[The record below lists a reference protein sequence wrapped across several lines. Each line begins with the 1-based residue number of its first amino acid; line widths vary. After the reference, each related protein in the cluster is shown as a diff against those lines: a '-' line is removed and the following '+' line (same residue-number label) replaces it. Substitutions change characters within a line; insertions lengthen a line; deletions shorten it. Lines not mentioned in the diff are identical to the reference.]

1 MSKIDPRTLLEL
13 DIPKTDRQIEFL
25 KATIE
30 YGSHTKAAKQLG
42 VSRRTVDRSI
52 KLVEERAAAVG
63 VAPHRD
69 LTHQTAQGF
78 EAKRISTAYKDD
90 GSVALQWVIQEP
102 QRRDLRQKIE
112 AMLEGLTEDITG
124 LKKESLPP
132 KIVDSDY
139 CAMYLI
145 GDHHFGMLCDSEAKL
160 DDDDWDTKIAT
171 KVLIDAVNRLSARV
185 GNAHTGVLVNVGDF
199 FHADSGKAETTAGTR
214 VDVDGRISR
223 TFKLAGRLFQIL
235 IDKMLEVHQ
244 EVVVINVRG
253 NHDSDM
259 ACHLSSCLELL
270 YQKEPRVDVL
280 KNYSKFIHWSW
291 ANNLF
296 VYHHGDRIKHEQIL
310 QTVIKHLD
318 EEWSQCKNRYCH
330 LGHIHHHMSRE
341 VGSMQFSHWGSLT
354 ATDQWHSDSGY
365 GAERSMTA
373 IVYHKDY
380 GEDSRVKI
388 NIEEVEYAKDNKV
401 PKRER

>member
-1 MSKIDPRTLLEL
+1 MSAIDPRTLLQL
-13 DIPKTDRQIEFL
+13 DIPITDRQREYL
-25 KATIE
+25 EATIE
-30 YGSHTKAAKQLG
+30 CGSHTKAAIKLG
-42 VSRRTVDRSI
+42 VSRRAVDRGI
-52 KLVEERAAAVG
+52 KLVEAKAAAVG

-69 LTHQTAQGF
+69 LIHQTAEGF

-102 QRRDLRQKIE
+102 QKRDMRQKIE
-112 AMLEGLTEDITG
+112 SMLEGLTDDITG
-124 LKKESLPP
+124 LAEPTKPP
-132 KIVDSDY
+132 EIVDADY

-145 GDHHFGMLCDSEAKL
+145 GDHHFGMLADSETKL
-160 DDDDWDTKIAT
+160 DDDDWDVKIAT
-171 KVLIDAVNRLSARV
+171 KTLIRAVNRLANRV

-199 FHADSGKAETTAGTR
+199 FHADSSHNTTTAGTP
-214 VDVDGRISR
+214 VDVDTRIGK
-223 TFKLAGRLFQIL
+223 TFKLAGRLYQFL
-235 IDKMLEVHQ
+235 IKKLLEIHQ

-259 ACHLSSCLELL
+259 ACHLSSCLELI
-270 YQKEPRVDVL
+270 YDNEPRVNVL
-280 KNYSKFIHWSW
+280 QNYSKFLHWEW
-291 ANNLF
+291 QNNLF

-310 QTVIKHLD
+310 QAVITNLD
-318 EEWSQCKNRYCH
+318 DEWSQCKNRYCH

-388 NIEEVEYAKDNKV
+388 KIDKIDDKDN
-401 PKRER
+401 